1 MKNNKLLLI
10 ATMISTSVLI
20 SFGAFAQ
27 TTSTAKKI
35 DQVPVVDPFAR
46 NVNRP
51 TQYGSVPA
59 PRARDEKRVSGGAAD
74 SQYQYDED
82 FARLPDL
89 RNYRVVA
96 ISTKP
101 AGSKPII
108 VGPDLV
114 VSPVGTA
121 PRKIYLRLSGF
132 PVVGT
137 ARQYIWDFFEENK
150 KFIDANFVIRKDTS
164 EGKNL
169 FNVDIGPF
177 VSVRHATLY
186 CAQIVSQR
194 GKRPHPCNTS
204 LEFQASA
211 EKSSFKSTASVG
223 LSSSMVQQILNSNKT
238 LDAARLFGASY
249 EISEG
254 DTLGKDDFVVIKISQ
269 RGVYLANETG
279 HLFLLPTD
287 ILPLPASA
295 DEATVSE

>member
-1 MKNNKLLLI
+1 MKNLKKFLLAI
-10 ATMISTSVLI
+10 YSVLTVFFQLPGYCQ
-20 SFGAFAQ
+20 SAVP
-27 TTSTAKKI
+27 AKKN

-59 PRARDEKRVSGGAAD
+59 PRARDEKRLNSGGAD
-74 SQYQYDED
+74 NQYQYDED

-101 AGSKPII
+101 VVSKPIML
-108 VGPDLV
+108 GPDLV
-114 VSPVGTA
+114 VPPVGTA
-121 PRKIYLRLSGF
+121 PRKIYLRLNSF

-164 EGKNL
+164 EGKNV

-177 VSVRHATLY
+177 TNVRHATLY

-194 GKRPHPCNTS
+194 GKRPHPCNTF
-204 LEFQASA
+204 LEFQTAA
-211 EKSSFKSTASVG
+211 EKASFKSSASVG
-223 LSSSMVQQILNSNKT
+223 LSSTMVQQILNSNKQ

-249 EISEG
+249 EIAEG